1 MKLVTDCAP
10 HCEPQR
16 AYKRATER
24 SSALKRVGGACK
36 RATER
41 SSALGESQILG
52 GPHCTPQGAY
62 KRWAR
67 RRRAIRPSWAE
78 TVKREQHGVSGWRS
92 RRDWRSFYV

>member
-41 SSALGESQILG
+41 SSALGESQ
-52 GPHCTPQGAY
+52 A
-62 KRWAR
+62 
-67 RRRAIRPSWAE
+67 
-78 TVKREQHGVSGWRS
+78 
-92 RRDWRSFYV
+92 